1 MTTQPIKTALISVS
15 EKEGI
20 AEFAQALHELGIMI
34 ISTGGTADLLKQQG
48 IPATEVSDLTN
59 APEMMEGRVK
69 TLHPI
74 IHGGILAKR
83 DSKSH
88 QGDLKK
94 HSITPIDLVVV
105 NLYPFEKTLAQ
116 KDSNQNANH
125 SDLIENIDV
134 GGVTL
139 IRAAAKNHD
148 SVTILTDHNDYK
160 NILSEIKKTKGVSNE
175 TRLALAEKAFAHT
188 AQYDSNIASYFQSKN
203 STASLPK
210 NLTLSGEQIATLRY
224 GENPHQDAALYR
236 LTNAP
241 PRIGTLSANQI
252 QGKPLSYNNI
262 NDANAAIELVAEF
275 SKPTIAIIKHA
286 NPCGVAS
293 HNDLADA
300 WQRALKADPVSAFGG
315 IIAMNK
321 PLTAGLAKE
330 IISIFTEVIIA
341 PEADSEALKL
351 IASKPDLR
359 LLITGAMPD
368 PSLSALEFKSVA
380 GGFLAQSRDN
390 TTASEA
396 SLTCVTKTK
405 PTKEQIRDMLFAI
418 KVAKHVKSNAIVYA
432 KDEATLGIGAG
443 QMSRLDSS
451 RIAISKAKDIEV
463 SLEGSVVASDA
474 FFPFADGLLAATE
487 AGAKAVIQPG
497 GSIRDDEVI
506 AAADE
511 ANIAMVFTNL
521 RHFKH

>member
-20 AEFAQALHELGIMI
+20 AEFAQALHDLGIMI
-34 ISTGGTADLLKQQG
+34 ISTGGTAALLKKHG
-48 IPATEVSDLTN
+48 IPATEVSDLTQ

-94 HSITPIDLVVV
+94 HNITPIDLVVV
-105 NLYPFEKTLAQ
+105 NLYPFEKTLA
-116 KDSNQNANH
+116 KKNSSHN
-125 SDLIENIDV
+125 DLIENIDV

-148 SVTILTDHNDYK
+148 SVTILTDHNDYEK
-160 NILSEIKKTKGVSNE
+160 ILTEIKKTKGVSQE
-175 TRLALAEKAFAHT
+175 TRLTLAEKAFAHT

-203 STASLPK
+203 LTTSLPK

-224 GENPHQDAALYR
+224 GENPHQEAALYR

-241 PRIGTLSANQI
+241 PQIGTLSASANQI

-293 HNDLADA
+293 HNDLAEA
-300 WQRALKADPVSAFGG
+300 WQSALKADPVSAFGG

-368 PSLSALEFKSVA
+368 PSLPALEFKSVA

-390 TTASEA
+390 AMASETN
-396 SLTCVTKTK
+396 LKCVTKTK
-405 PTKEQIRDMLFAI
+405 PTKEQTRDMLFAI

-432 KDEATLGIGAG
+432 KDEAVLGIGAG

-451 RIAISKAKDIEV
+451 RIAISKAKDINV

-497 GSIRDDEVI
+497 GSVRDAEII

>member
-1 MTTQPIKTALISVS
+1 MTIVKTALISVS
-15 EKEGI
+15 EKEEI
-20 AEFAQALHELGIMI
+20 AEFAQALHELGIAI
-34 ISTGGTADLLKQQG
+34 ISTGGTAALLKKNN

-69 TLHPI
+69 TLHPT

-94 HSITPIDLVVV
+94 HNITPIDLVVV

-116 KDSNQNANH
+116 ENANH
-125 SDLIENIDV
+125 SDLIENIDI

-148 SVTILTDHNDYK
+148 SVAILTDHHDYEK
-160 NILSEIKKTKGVSNE
+160 ILAEIKKTKGVSAE
-175 TRLALAEKAFAHT
+175 TRLTLAEKAFAHT
-188 AQYDSNIASYFQSKN
+188 AQYDSNIASYFQNKN
-203 STASLPK
+203 TSTPLPK
-210 NLTLSGEQIATLRY
+210 SLTLSGEQISTLRY
-224 GENPHQDAALYR
+224 GENPHQEAALYR

-241 PRIGTLSANQI
+241 PQIGTLSATQI

-293 HNDLADA
+293 HDDLTEA
-300 WQRALKADPVSAFGG
+300 WQSALKADPVSAFGG

-368 PSLSALEFKSVA
+368 ASLPALEFKSVA
-380 GGFLAQSRDN
+380 GGFLVQSRDN
-390 TTASEA
+390 TIASED
-396 SLTCVTKTK
+396 SLKCVTKTK

-418 KVAKHVKSNAIVYA
+418 KIAKHVKSNAIVYA

-451 RIAISKAKDIEV
+451 RIAISKAKDIDT

-497 GSIRDDEVI
+497 GSVRDAEVI